1 MKESLQTDNCSQSPL
16 YLSEGHF
23 PGVDRAFQ
31 MECNILLTLTVLGLL
46 KKATADCAKNNTYND
61 DIKLNAQEG
70 QLSNPGYPEYF
81 TDNIQCTWLIRVARR
96 HSIELEFEFF
106 DVRPQL
112 SCSERPQTSYIEI
125 HDGIDRDSRSL
136 GVFCGRK
143 KPEKTASSD
152 NEMSVRFKTNGYR
165 STKFKANYRAIKD
178 SPSALLVVAGV
189 STIVGLM
196 VILLLLTLYLK
207 RKRRYSDEENTSL
220 AGPQNQDNQPNCAS
234 AARAASGKPEQN
246 TGLQFYT
253 VEDTRKQSVR
263 HEDNNTLLP
272 GFRSEEKQPNCAC
285 VTSGTLP
292 QNPHHQV
299 SLVKENT
306 EMHEQSMFEK
316 HQVNYCPMSE
326 RKRSQSLGA
335 FAKSNLAPVV
345 E

>member
-1 MKESLQTDNCSQSPL
+1 
-16 YLSEGHF
+16 
-23 PGVDRAFQ
+23 

-61 DIKLNAQEG
+61 DIKLDAQEG

-81 TDNIQCTWLIRVARR
+81 TDHIQCTWLIRVARR

-106 DVRPQL
+106 DVRPQV

-125 HDGIDRDSRSL
+125 HDGLDLDSRSL

-152 NEMSVRFKTNGYR
+152 NEMLVRFKTSGYK

-207 RKRRYSDEENTSL
+207 RKRRNSDEENTSL
-220 AGPQNQDNQPNCAS
+220 AGTQNQDNRPNCAN
-234 AARAASGKPEQN
+234 AARATSGKFEQN
-246 TGLQFYT
+246 TELQFSP
-253 VEDTRKQSVR
+253 DTRNQSVR
-263 HEDNNTLLP
+263 HQDNNTLLP

-292 QNPHHQV
+292 ENPLHQV
-299 SLVKENT
+299 SSVIEQK

-316 HQVNYCPMSE
+316 HQENYCPMSE

-335 FAKSNLAPVV
+335 FAKSNLTPVV

>member
-1 MKESLQTDNCSQSPL
+1 M
-16 YLSEGHF
+16 
-23 PGVDRAFQ
+23 
-31 MECNILLTLTVLGLL
+31 
-46 KKATADCAKNNTYND
+46 
-61 DIKLNAQEG
+61 
-70 QLSNPGYPEYF
+70 
-81 TDNIQCTWLIRVARR
+81 
-96 HSIELEFEFF
+96 
-106 DVRPQL
+106 
-112 SCSERPQTSYIEI
+112 
-125 HDGIDRDSRSL
+125 
-136 GVFCGRK
+136 
-143 KPEKTASSD
+143 
-152 NEMSVRFKTNGYR
+152 
-165 STKFKANYRAIKD
+165 
-178 SPSALLVVAGV
+178 VAGV

-234 AARAASGKPEQN
+234 AARATSGKPEQN